1 MLKFVSKALLPLVI
15 DKQAR
20 QNLKERRAAAKAA
33 RASVGNAPAGED
45 APTPEGARPLTPE
58 REELI
63 RQARAVHRSKAKLL
77 DDLSEEQRQ
86 RLYEIALKQLCGISD
101 KENDR

>member
-20 QNLKERRAAAKAA
+20 RNLEERRQAAKAA
-33 RASVGNAPAGED
+33 ADNAPAAED
-45 APTPEGARPLTPE
+45 APATEGARPVTPE

-86 RLYEIALKQLCGISD
+86 RLYEIALKQLRGISD